1 MPIVTKSTFDTFRL
15 LEERLQGSQ
24 RTFYTRF
31 GDGDLYL
38 LMGKS
43 YRNHSYNEEIRAEM
57 ESSILVDDP
66 AYLKAMCV
74 NYELDPRMEAGL
86 FTLYPDNDEMAD
98 FLTEKYSPGRDWVFE
113 HHFTFP
119 YFAVFH
125 PVEFNRFFD
134 LHVRPER
141 KLFVGGVEKSVAE
154 KLFGEIHEYVRTPI
168 RNAYSQIDEWW
179 PEVLQK
185 AEKVDL
191 VIPTAGAASKIINKR
206 LWEAGYPGHSID
218 VGALIDW
225 VDGRR
230 SRKWIKLM
238 GHRINNVLDAGSRD
252 TSWRY
257 QIYYGYRETYYSA
270 RLLWKTLRGKR

>member
-1 MPIVTKSTFDTFRL
+1 M
-15 LEERLQGSQ
+15 
-24 RTFYTRF
+24 
-31 GDGDLYL
+31 
-38 LMGKS
+38 
-43 YRNHSYNEEIRAEM
+43 
-57 ESSILVDDP
+57 
-66 AYLKAMCV
+66 
-74 NYELDPRMEAGL
+74 
-86 FTLYPDNDEMAD
+86 
-98 FLTEKYSPGRDWVFE
+98 
-113 HHFTFP
+113 
-119 YFAVFH
+119 
-125 PVEFNRFFD
+125 
-134 LHVRPER
+134 
-141 KLFVGGVEKSVAE
+141 
-154 KLFGEIHEYVRTPI
+154 
-168 RNAYSQIDEWW
+168 
-179 PEVLQK
+179 LQK